1 MQEMRLALLLSNAR
15 NAEGNTAESVKGS
28 LERGIVA
35 AQTFLGTLEV
45 KRSSILNYL
54 KIKMLTNKKSAVAIT
69 QCLSAQK
76 FHPVRSLLLLPHHIR

>member
-15 NAEGNTAESVKGS
+15 NAEGNTNESLEGS

-45 KRSSILNYL
+45 NIL
-54 KIKMLTNKKSAVAIT
+54 IE
-69 QCLSAQK
+69 
-76 FHPVRSLLLLPHHIR
+76 